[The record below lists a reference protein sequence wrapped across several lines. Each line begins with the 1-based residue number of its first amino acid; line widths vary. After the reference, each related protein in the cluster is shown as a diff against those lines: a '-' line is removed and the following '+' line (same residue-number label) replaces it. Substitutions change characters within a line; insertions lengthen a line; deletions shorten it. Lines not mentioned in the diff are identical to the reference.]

1 MKHTLVLLAAL
12 LLARS
17 AAGADEIN
25 QHDILPIV
33 LRHCTAC
40 HGPRQKEGGL
50 DLRTRAAM
58 LRGGK
63 SGPAI
68 VPGKPDESRLIVKI
82 RAGEM
87 PPPKRLVEASVKPV
101 AAADL
106 DKLARWIAAGAPEGQ
121 VEPDGAADKLVSDL
135 DREFWSFRA
144 PRCKPVPKT
153 AGTSPAARH
162 PVDAFILEKL
172 NTKGLTLSPE
182 ADRLALLRRASFDL
196 TGSPP
201 EPGEVIAFLND
212 RSPEAYERLIDR
224 LLASPHYGE
233 RWGRLWL
240 DLAGY
245 AD

>member
-101 AAADL
+101 DAADL
-106 DKLARWIAAGAPEGQ
+106 DKLARWIAAGAPESR
-121 VEPDGAADKLVSDL
+121 VELDPGPDKIVSDR
-135 DREFWSFRA
+135 DREFWSFR
-144 PRCKPVPKT
+144 PPTRLPVPKT
-153 AGTSPAARH
+153 AGASPAARN
-162 PVDAFILEKL
+162 PVDAFVVEKL
-172 NTKGLTLSPE
+172 RAKGLALSPE
-182 ADRLALLRRASFDL
+182 ADRLTLLRRVSF
-196 TGSPP
+196 
-201 EPGEVIAFLND
+201 
-212 RSPEAYERLIDR
+212 
-224 LLASPHYGE
+224 
-233 RWGRLWL
+233 
-240 DLAGY
+240 
-245 AD
+245 